1 MDIQTT
7 NNSRV
12 VKTPDHKNPQKQL
25 QEVMA
30 TQDQRNHSTQETDN
44 KLKSVNHHLAK
55 SQVQTGLVTE
65 KFKKLFTSQRL
76 SLCSFWGS
84 MAPQPADDE
93 ERLTTIDSRNHL
105 CNNGQ
110 DPAADLSYTRNRMR
124 QDRAQEDK
132 QRDMDIQTTNNSRVV
147 KTPDDKNPQKQL
159 QEVVATQDQRN
170 HSTQETDNKLKS
182 VNHHL
187 AKSQVQTGLVTE
199 KFKKLFTSQRLSL
212 CSFWGSMAPQP
223 ADDEE
228 RLTTIDSRNHLCNN
242 GQDPAADLSYT
253 RNRMRQDRAQ
263 EDKQRDMDIQTTNNS
278 RVVKTP
284 DHKNPQKQLQEVV
297 ATQDQRNHSTQ
308 ETDNKLKSVNHHLAK
323 SQVQTGLVSDKFKKL
338 FTSQRLSLCSFW
350 GSMAPQPADDEER
363 LTTIDSRNH
372 LCNNGQD
379 PAADLSYTRNRMRQD
394 RAQEDKQRDMD
405 IQTTNNSRVV
415 KTPDHKNPQK
425 QLQEV
430 VATQDQRNHST
441 QETDNKLKSVNHH
454 LAKSQVQTGL
464 VTDKFKKLF
473 TSQRLSLCSFWG
485 SMAPQPADDE
495 ERLTTIDS
503 RNHLCNNGQDPAAD
517 LSYTRNRMR
526 QDRAQEDKQRDMDIQ
541 TTNNSRVVKT
551 PDHKNPQKQLQEVV
565 ATQDQRNHSTQE
577 TDNKLK
583 SVNHHLAKSQVQTG
597 LVTDKFKKLFTS
609 QRLSLCSF
617 WGSMAPQP
625 ADSRTAT
632 ETFQQEHIRDK
643 HPSDHKRHSI
653 NAKIQSQGRR
663 VLINLVPSHVR
674 LIGKDI
680 VHKVSELATKRRN
693 IDIYISQSPSRFK

>member
-1 MDIQTT
+1 MVCV
-7 NNSRV
+7 SER
-12 VKTPDHKNPQKQL
+12 L
-25 QEVMA
+25 QDPSKVRR
-30 TQDQRNHSTQETDN
+30 TSGCN
-44 KLKSVNHHLAK
+44 SVN
-55 SQVQTGLVTE
+55 LVVTQSI
-65 KFKKLFTSQRL
+65 KAVYGML
-76 SLCSFWGS
+76 S
-84 MAPQPADDE
+84 
-93 ERLTTIDSRNHL
+93 
-105 CNNGQ
+105 
-110 DPAADLSYTRNRMR
+110 
-124 QDRAQEDK
+124 
-132 QRDMDIQTTNNSRVV
+132 DI
-147 KTPDDKNPQKQL
+147 
-159 QEVVATQDQRN
+159 
-170 HSTQETDNKLKS
+170 
-182 VNHHL
+182 
-187 AKSQVQTGLVTE
+187 
-199 KFKKLFTSQRLSL
+199 
-212 CSFWGSMAPQP
+212 
-223 ADDEE
+223 DDEE

-338 FTSQRLSLCSFW
+338 FTN
-350 GSMAPQPADDEER
+350 DEER

-473 TSQRLSLCSFWG
+473 TN
-485 SMAPQPADDE
+485 DE

-597 LVTDKFKKLFTS
+597 LVTDKFKKLFTN
-609 QRLSLCSF
+609 
-617 WGSMAPQP
+617 
-625 ADSRTAT
+625 SRTAT
-632 ETFQQEHIRDK
+632 ETFQQEHIRDNIHLTTNVIALMQRFK
-643 HPSDHKRHSI
+643 
-653 NAKIQSQGRR
+653 SQGRR